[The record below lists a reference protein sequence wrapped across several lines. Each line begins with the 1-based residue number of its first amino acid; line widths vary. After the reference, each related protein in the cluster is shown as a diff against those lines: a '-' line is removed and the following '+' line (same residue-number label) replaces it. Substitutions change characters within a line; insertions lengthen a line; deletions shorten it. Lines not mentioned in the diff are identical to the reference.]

1 MIVSLDYSYRS
12 ELLLLPARNGNGVL
26 QGVEIIVNFVGKDST
41 VRAPTELVLPRLTN
55 AEKVTLF
62 TEQLA
67 LIEACQL
74 FLIQHHLTAWINISP
89 EITEQLLTDDT
100 LAAQVRKFPCLELA
114 INENY
119 PDLNSGKE
127 NKTLSLLA
135 KQYPLVLWN
144 FGVGA
149 ASTRAVFDGLFKRV
163 MLDKNFIH
171 QRLSTLAFEP
181 FMRAIISQVEPY
193 CDAVMLA
200 GIDDEPSLKRA
211 RAFQF
216 SAMQGALWPAV
227 SAAQLTSLIHP

>member
-26 QGVEIIVNFVGKDST
+26 QGVEIIVNFVGEDST

-62 TEQLA
+62 CEQLA

-89 EITEQLLTDDT
+89 EITEQLLTDET
-100 LAAQVRKFPCLELA
+100 LAAQVGKFPCLELA

-127 NKTLSLLA
+127 HKLLSLLA

-144 FGVGA
+144 FGVGN
-149 ASTRAVFDGLFKRV
+149 ASTKAVFDGLFKRV

-181 FMRAIISQVEPY
+181 FMRAIISQVKPY
-193 CDAVMLA
+193 CDAVMIA
-200 GIDDEPSLKRA
+200 GIDDEASLKRA
-211 RAFQF
+211 SAFQF

-227 SAAQLTSLIHP
+227 TAAQLTSLIHP